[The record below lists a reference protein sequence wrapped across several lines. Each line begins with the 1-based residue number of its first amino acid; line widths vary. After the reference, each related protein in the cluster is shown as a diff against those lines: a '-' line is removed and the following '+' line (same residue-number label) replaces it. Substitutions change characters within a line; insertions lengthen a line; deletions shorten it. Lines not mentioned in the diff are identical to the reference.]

1 MISIFRTTVAS
12 MEDLNKLAPFLNALM
27 EDLKWT
33 IDLFDSDKILRVK
46 SQVNKNEEIISVV
59 SGLGFD
65 CENLETFYSEP

>member
-12 MEDLNKLAPFLNALM
+12 MEDLNKIAPFLNALM

-33 IDLFDSDKILRVK
+33 IDLFDSDKILRVQ
-46 SQVNKNEEIISVV
+46 SPINKNEEIIYVV
-59 SGLGFD
+59 SGLGYD

>member
-12 MEDLNKLAPFLNALM
+12 MEDLNKLAPLLNALM